1 MAVCTGCAQTS
12 AITIR
17 MRIGGRDLVFHGC
30 PKCEANTWSD
40 EAAVLSLDEVLELAR
55 CTSR

>member
-1 MAVCTGCAQTS
+1 MAECTGCAQTS

-30 PKCEANTWSD
+30 ARCERNTWED
-40 EAAVLSLDEVLELAR
+40 QGDLVSLDHILELAR
-55 CTSR
+55 ASR